1 MSELHDIVGYPAIK
15 CARVYVLGLS
25 ELQDILGYPAIKC
38 VRVYIP
44 ELSELNDMTL
54 SGCGTEHCTTRQDSS
69 SPPCKTSVNRSSST
83 EGYAL
88 SVGEDWKMT
97 AYAETCCSV
106 WSNTCL
112 SPCRVTWGWSDK
124 IVEEK
129 WLSAGPKTKN
139 SSNWHYHSPLLED
152 SHLSVRRKCHGSEGS
167 PQGH

>member
-1 MSELHDIVGYPAIK
+1 MTSWDTLPLNVLWCISRDCQRYVRFWDILPLCARMYIPGLSKLHDIMGYPAIK
-15 CARVYVLGLS
+15 CARVYVPGLS

-54 SGCGTEHCTTRQDSS
+54 SGCGTEHCTTGQDSS
-69 SPPCKTSVNRSSST
+69 TPPCKTSVNRSSST

-97 AYAETCCSV
+97 AYAETCCLV

-112 SPCRVTWGWSDK
+112 SPCRITWGWSD
-124 IVEEK
+124 
-129 WLSAGPKTKN
+129 
-139 SSNWHYHSPLLED
+139 
-152 SHLSVRRKCHGSEGS
+152 
-167 PQGH
+167 